1 MAENVAITPGSGD
14 VVAADDISG
23 VKFQRVKLVFGAD
36 GANDGDVDNALGLP
50 VADAE
55 ASVAGSLTTVAF
67 GTLTGTH
74 ADMSVNS
81 ISTAAGVFVHNDT
94 DAAIILSWD
103 SGTTDHHRV
112 PARSARTIRKKAAA
126 SALYAK
132 YESAPSTGN
141 VHFEA
146 RA

>member
-55 ASVAGSLTTVAF
+55 ASVAGALTTVAY
-67 GTLTGTH
+67 GTLTGSH
-74 ADMSVNS
+74 ADMSVDS
-81 ISTAAGVFVHNDT
+81 IGTAAGCFVHNDT
-94 DAAIILSWD
+94 DAAIVLSWD
-103 SGTTDHHRV
+103 AGTTDHHRI
-112 PARSARTIRKKAAA
+112 PARAARVLRKEAGA
-126 SALYAK
+126 SALHAK